1 MYSIA
6 KTDRMAARLRD
17 IKAENDV
24 DDEECVS
31 NMPTVEDAEIDM
43 ESVQDKSITLG
54 DPSKGPRRG
63 RPPTKRKQ
71 SMTEQIIRKNMKSN
85 KRVQCSRAN
94 AKSIP
99 DVEDH
104 THAMGFDGI
113 VTQEGG
119 VVTSSQGSVGYLGT
133 WNYDLNESPFDL
145 GHDYRLE

>member
-6 KTDRMAARLRD
+6 KTNRMAARLRD
-17 IKAENDV
+17 IKAENDL

-43 ESVQDKSITLG
+43 ESFQDKSITLS

-71 SMTEQIIRKNMKSN
+71 SMTEQIIRKNMKS
-85 KRVQCSRAN
+85 SRTN

-99 DVEDH
+99 DVKDH
-104 THAMGFDGI
+104 THVTGFDGI

-119 VVTSSQGSVGYLGT
+119 VITG
-133 WNYDLNESPFDL
+133 WNDTLEMLLMLLFDGMML
-145 GHDYRLE
+145 FFGASFT